1 MKVKIDNLTYIF
13 LLVSFLSGYFEYMFL
28 LLLIIFI
35 HESGHYFFSKLVNFK
50 YSEIIIYPFGGV
62 TKYQED
68 LNINSNK
75 ELFVLLGGITFQLLF
90 FLIVKKLFDYNYI
103 TAHVFLIIKKINY
116 YLISFNF
123 MPILPLDGGKLLNI
137 LLDKIFAYKL
147 SYIISIIVSI
157 CFIIYFF
164 ISNLTIFGILLTI
177 FLIKSIYVEI
187 TNIEYKYNKF
197 LLERY
202 LNDYNFNKIR
212 FVNNITKLK
221 RDFYHM
227 INNEFEK
234 KYLHKLF
241 DRKD

>member
-35 HESGHYFFSKLVNFK
+35 HESGHYFFSKLIKFK
-50 YSEIIIYPFGGV
+50 YSEIVIYPFGGI
-62 TKYQED
+62 TRYQED

-90 FLIVKKLFDYNYI
+90 CYLIKELFDYNYI
-103 TAHVFLIIKKINY
+103 TAHVFSIIKKINY
-116 YLISFNF
+116 CLISFNF
-123 MPILPLDGGKLLNI
+123 MPVLPLDGGRLLNI
-137 LLDKIFAYKL
+137 ILDKIFAYKL

-164 ISNLTIFGILLTI
+164 ISHLTIFGIILTI

-212 FVNNITKLK
+212 FINNINKFK

-227 INNEFEK
+227 VNNEFEK